1 MPLIK
6 NIESKI
12 KLSLAVNVLT
22 ILSSTI
28 ITVFVITYAFTKIQE
43 ERKKIYVLDNG
54 VPILVNRTNQNVN
67 RGVEYKSH
75 INLFH
80 NLFFTLPPDD
90 SFIKDNLKKAMYL
103 VDESGISQ
111 YNNLKEKNYF
121 NQIISSSIILSIKT
135 DSIKFNKEKMSF
147 RYYGTQRIDRKTSVL
162 KRQLITSGKLKDV
175 PRTINN
181 PHGVMIEKWKTEV
194 NKDLG
199 YETKK
204 TF

>member
-6 NIESKI
+6 NIESRI
-12 KLSLAVNVLT
+12 KLSLIVSVLAILFSSFIAVFSIVYSFNK
-22 ILSSTI
+22 
-28 ITVFVITYAFTKIQE
+28 FQE
-43 ERKKIYVLDNG
+43 ERQKIYVLDNG
-54 VPILVNRTNQNVN
+54 VPILVNRTNQDVN
-67 RGVEYKSH
+67 RDVEYKSH

-80 NLFFTLPPDD
+80 SLFFTLPPDD
-90 SFIKDNLKKAMYL
+90 NFIKNNLKKAMYL
-103 VDESGISQ
+103 VDESGMSQ

-121 NQIISSSIILSIKT
+121 NQIISSSIVLSIKA
-135 DSIKFNKEKMSF
+135 DSLDFNIENKSF

-162 KRQLITSGKLKDV
+162 KRQLITSGRLKDV

-181 PHGVMIEKWKTEV
+181 PHGVIIEKWKTEV